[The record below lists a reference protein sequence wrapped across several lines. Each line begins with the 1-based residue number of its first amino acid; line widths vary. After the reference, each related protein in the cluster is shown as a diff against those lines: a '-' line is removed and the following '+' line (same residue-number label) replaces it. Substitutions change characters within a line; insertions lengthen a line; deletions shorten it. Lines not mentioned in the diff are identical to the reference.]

1 MIRDAARIKVLVVDD
16 SAFMRRVLSDMLN
29 SDPALQVVGTAR
41 NGKDALEK
49 IAQLKPDVVT
59 LDIEMP
65 VLDGIRTLD
74 EIISRYSLPVVMISS
89 ATQDGAEAT
98 LNALQKGA
106 VDFVAKPSGSISLD
120 INKMQSEIIAKVKA
134 AAAVK
139 VSPFAV
145 RTAPLPAAKPAPEP
159 EPEKEKREKIWE
171 PAVFRAAVPE
181 CVVAIGTSTGG
192 PKALYEIIPSFPS
205 AFPAA
210 VLVVQHMPPGFT
222 RSLAERL
229 DSVSA
234 LKVKEAEDGEEVL
247 PAHVYIA
254 PGDFQLTVRAV
265 ERKEGRRLIVNLTK
279 ENHISG
285 HRPSIDVLFSSI
297 AANFWGRTIG
307 VLLTGMGH
315 DGTEGAKRLKEKGAK
330 IIAEDASTC
339 VVFGIPRSA
348 IEAKV
353 VDYIV
358 PLGKVAQEVIRL
370 VRERR

>member
-1 MIRDAARIKVLVVDD
+1 MMKKTTGIKVLVVDD
-16 SAFMRRVLSDMLN
+16 SAFMRKVLSDMLN

-41 NGKDALEK
+41 NGLDALEK

-65 VLDGIRTLD
+65 VLDGIRTLE
-74 EIISRYSLPVVMISS
+74 EIIKRYSLPVVMISS
-89 ATQDGAEAT
+89 ATQAGAEAT

-120 INKMQSEIIAKVKA
+120 ISKMQAEIIAKVKA
-134 AAAVK
+134 AATVK
-139 VSPFAV
+139 VSSFALPA
-145 RTAPLPAAKPAPEP
+145 APLPAVRVVE
-159 EPEKEKREKIWE
+159 EIEKEKKESRKE
-171 PAVFRAAVPE
+171 PFAFLAARPE
-181 CVVAIGTSTGG
+181 CVVVIGTSTGG
-192 PKALYEIIPSFPS
+192 PKALYEIIPSLPP

-234 LKVKEAEDGEEVL
+234 LKVKEAEEGEDVL

-254 PGDFQLTVRAV
+254 PGDFHLMVKAV
-265 ERKEGRRLIVNLTK
+265 ERKEERKLVVSLSK

-285 HRPSIDVLFSSI
+285 HRPSIDVLFSSV
-297 AANFWGRTIG
+297 ASNFWGRMIG

-315 DGTEGAKRLKEKGAK
+315 DGTEGAKKLKEKGAR

-353 VDYIV
+353 ADYV
-358 PLGKVAQEVIRL
+358 LPLGKIAQELIRL